1 MTTLEPAND
10 QRSEPFEKAWQSLDA
25 AHQLRSDIATHWN
38 ELDIDSALRCWIE
51 LDERGTGELGV
62 SVEWPT
68 QADALQQSGR
78 DFIAAVQNSLNAA
91 IQATERLTSGIT
103 PTPDRPIQFPL
114 CSTPSEFTE
123 LHRSG
128 AFDGLRP
135 DHLQLLA
142 LFQPYA
148 IEAETP
154 TRISTLRSAM
164 GLLKNVV
171 ALVPDAEVFGIWA
184 HSAQPTVLVDPPHK
198 IVELAA
204 EPPTLV
210 QTPTPIARFRVEPTE
225 GARGLNG
232 RPGVALDIAFAL
244 PPWPGNPDKDT
255 VGRRC
260 ASLLKVAAEIVR
272 GFERSVGLREPL
284 NRPDPD
290 LDVDVDKLTTEH
302 DNDPGRW
309 APVDHSNYPDLEPQ
323 LAQSELGLAVYRDDD
338 DNMVMLVHTET
349 GVFGRTIPHARVLE
363 PAVIRGTAAEN
374 ATLAAAA
381 QWGLP
386 DFVLPPK
393 KIAKGTASRELG
405 DGTVI
410 FGDRALA
417 IQVKSRDVP
426 TDANPAR
433 ELNWIA
439 KNAAKGA
446 RQAAGTVRTLTA
458 TPKTLHNARGRSIHV
473 DAAVFAWVGVVII
486 DHDQP
491 PEHISPVSST
501 PSLAVVA
508 LLRREWEFLFDQL
521 RSITA
526 VGAYIHRVK
535 GDEVAPG
542 EHVPHYFE
550 LANAD
555 LEATRNADTNKHYP
569 ALAQHFSYP
578 LLPREPASSLD
589 TAGAALYRQM
599 LEDVATSS
607 WDRPELDRLNVLHML
622 DQHPVLE
629 RAAIGRRLLDQLR
642 IAQDALNGE
651 TRFEPRRYWL
661 GDNHLHLAF
670 GVLNHLSGH
679 HQAVF
684 RGWTMLRHHE
694 WISGL
699 PADAVD
705 ACRTVAV
712 LLTPRHDGLRPWDTT
727 MYVLFGEIDVDEEE
741 LEAYRRIFGSTA

>member
-1 MTTLEPAND
+1 MTTLDSTDD
-10 QRSEPFEKAWQSLDA
+10 QRSEPFEKAWHALDSA
-25 AHQLRSDIATHWN
+25 RQLRHDIATHWN
-38 ELDIDSALRCWIE
+38 EVDIDSALCCQIY
-51 LDERGTGELGV
+51 LDEQGLGELRL

-68 QADALQQSGR
+68 QADAIQQSGR
-78 DFIAAVQNSLNAA
+78 DFIAAVQDSLNAA

-123 LHRSG
+123 LHHSG
-128 AFDGLRP
+128 ALDGLRP
-135 DHLQLLA
+135 DHLQLVA

-148 IEAETP
+148 IEAEAP
-154 TRISTLRSAM
+154 PQISMLRSAM
-164 GLLKNVV
+164 GLLKDV
-171 ALVPDAEVFGIWA
+171 ANLDPDAKVFGIWA
-184 HSAQPTVLVDPPHK
+184 HSVQPTVVVDSPHK
-198 IVELAA
+198 IVELVAA
-204 EPPTLV
+204 SPTLV
-210 QTPTPIARFRVEPTE
+210 QTSAPIARFRVEPTE
-225 GARGLNG
+225 GARGLRG

-272 GFERSVGLREPL
+272 GFERSVGLREPP
-284 NRPDPD
+284 NRPDLD
-290 LDVDVDKLTTEH
+290 LDVDNLTTED

-338 DNMVMLVHTET
+338 DNMVMLVHTEN

-363 PAVIRGTAAEN
+363 PAVLRGPAAEN

-410 FGDRALA
+410 FGNRALA

-458 TPKTLHNARGRSIHV
+458 TPKTLPNARGRSIQV
-473 DAAVFAWVGVVII
+473 DAAAYAWVGVVII

-491 PEHISPVSST
+491 PEHISTVSSP

-508 LLRREWEFLFDQL
+508 LLRREWEFLFDQM

-526 VGAYIHRVK
+526 VGAYIHRIK
-535 GDEVAPG
+535 DDEVAPG

-555 LEATRNADTNKHYP
+555 LEATRNADTDHNYP
-569 ALAQHFSYP
+569 AQAQRISYP
-578 LLPREPASSLD
+578 LLPREPASSID
-589 TAGAALYRQM
+589 TAGAALYRQL
-599 LEDVATSS
+599 LEDVAKSS

-642 IAQDALNGE
+642 IARDALNGE
-651 TRFEPRRYWL
+651 TRFEARRYWL
-661 GDNHLHLAF
+661 GDNHLQLAF
-670 GVLNHLSGH
+670 SVLNHLSGH

-684 RGWTMLRHHE
+684 RGWATLRHHE
-694 WISGL
+694 WISGR
-699 PADAVD
+699 PAETVD
-705 ACRTVAV
+705 SCRTVAV

-727 MYVLFGEIDVDEEE
+727 MYVLFGKIDVDEEE
-741 LEAYRRIFGSTA
+741 LDSYRRIFGSTA

>member
-1 MTTLEPAND
+1 MTTLGPTDD
-10 QRSEPFEKAWQSLDA
+10 QRSEPFETAWQSLDA
-25 AHQLRSDIATHWN
+25 AHQLRHDIATHWN

-51 LDERGTGELGV
+51 LDERGFGELRV

-68 QADALQQSGR
+68 QTDALQQSGR
-78 DFIAAVQNSLNAA
+78 YFIAAVQDSLNAA

-114 CSTPSEFTE
+114 CSTPYEFTE
-123 LHRSG
+123 LRRSG
-128 AFDGLRP
+128 ALDGLRP
-135 DHLQLLA
+135 DHLQLLE

-154 TRISTLRSAM
+154 TQISMLRSAM

-171 ALVPDAEVFGIWA
+171 ALAPDAEVFGIWA

-198 IVELAA
+198 IVELVA

-210 QTPTPIARFRVEPTE
+210 QTPTPIARFRVQSAD
-225 GARGLNG
+225 GGRGLRG

-244 PPWPGNPDKDT
+244 PPWPSNPDKDT

-260 ASLLKVAAEIVR
+260 ASLLAVVAEIVR
-272 GFERSVGLREPL
+272 GFERSVGLREAP
-284 NRPDPD
+284 RRPD
-290 LDVDVDKLTTEH
+290 LDVDNLTTE
-302 DNDPGRW
+302 DDIDPGRW
-309 APVDHSNYPDLEPQ
+309 APVDHPNYPDLEPQ
-323 LAQSELGLAVYRDDD
+323 LAESELGLAVYRDDD

-363 PAVIRGTAAEN
+363 PAVSRGTAAEN

-410 FGDRALA
+410 FGNRALA
-417 IQVKSRDVP
+417 IQVKSRDLP

-446 RQAAGTVRTLTA
+446 RQAAGTVRTLTS
-458 TPKTLHNARGRSIHV
+458 TPKTLHNARGRSMHV
-473 DAAVFAWVGVVII
+473 DATAYTWVGVVII

-526 VGAYIHRVK
+526 VGAYIHRIK
-535 GDEVAPG
+535 DDEVAPG

-555 LEATRNADTNKHYP
+555 LEATRNVDTDHNYP
-569 ALAQHFSYP
+569 AQAQHFSYP
-578 LLPREPASSLD
+578 LLPREPASSSD
-589 TAGAALYRQM
+589 TVGAALYRQM
-599 LEDVATSS
+599 LEDIATSS

-642 IAQDALNGE
+642 IARDALNGE
-651 TRFEPRRYWL
+651 TRFEARRYWL
-661 GDNHLHLAF
+661 GDNHLQLAF
-670 GVLNHLSGH
+670 SVLNHLSGH

-699 PADAVD
+699 PADTVD
-705 ACRTVAV
+705 SCRTVSI

-727 MYVLFGEIDVDEEE
+727 MYVLLGHVDVDEEE
-741 LEAYRRIFGSTA
+741 LESYRQIFGSTA